1 MNRFLLAAVSV
12 FTLLVCASNAH
23 AFGYGFRQRV
33 VVRQQVV
40 VQKVIAQPVVVQ
52 KFVAP
57 IYAQPVVTQAFVA
70 PVYAAPIVAP
80 VYSPA
85 IIQQRQVIS
94 GGCQAFFAY

>member
-1 MNRFLLAAVSV
+1 MNRVLFTLAAL
-12 FTLLVCASNAH
+12 FALLVVASDAQ

-40 VQKVIAQPVVVQ
+40 VQKVVAQPVVVQ

-57 IYAQPVVTQAFVA
+57 IYAQPVVTQAIVA

-85 IIQQRQVIS
+85 VIQQRQVIS